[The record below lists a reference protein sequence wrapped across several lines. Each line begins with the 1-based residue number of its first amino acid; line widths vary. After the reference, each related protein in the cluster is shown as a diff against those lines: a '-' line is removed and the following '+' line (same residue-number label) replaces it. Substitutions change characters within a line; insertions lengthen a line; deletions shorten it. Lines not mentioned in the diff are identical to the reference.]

1 MPLADV
7 TMMTDQSL
15 VMQIT
20 LTSKKRKVMIQ
31 NIPRSGM
38 DNYYLIS
45 ISFTYFISLNNCG
58 SQKIKYS
65 KELFF
70 QVVGCLERIRIC
82 VFIKSDLALGLK
94 YQTPFGISK
103 TLSHSF
109 FLSLSLSVTL
119 SLSLSCFKPS
129 IQWLTSSTNPSH
141 VYCTQ

>member
-31 NIPRSGM
+31 NIPKSGM

-65 KELFF
+65 KELVF

-94 YQTPFGISK
+94 YQTPFDISK
-103 TLSHSF
+103 TLSHFF
-109 FLSLSLSVTL
+109 FLSL

-129 IQWLTSSTNPSH
+129 IQWLTSSINPSH

>member
-1 MPLADV
+1 
-7 TMMTDQSL
+7 
-15 VMQIT
+15 
-20 LTSKKRKVMIQ
+20 
-31 NIPRSGM
+31 M

-109 FLSLSLSVTL
+109 FLSLSLCH
-119 SLSLSCFKPS
+119 SLSLSHVLSHPS
-129 IQWLTSSTNPSH
+129 SGWHLVLIHRMFIAHSKAINIYDMDVKWSFLH
-141 VYCTQ
+141 FFFF

>member
-1 MPLADV
+1 
-7 TMMTDQSL
+7 
-15 VMQIT
+15 
-20 LTSKKRKVMIQ
+20 
-31 NIPRSGM
+31 M

-94 YQTPFGISK
+94 YQTTIEISK
-103 TLSHSF
+103 TLSHSLSLSLSLSIF
-109 FLSLSLSVTL
+109 LSLSLSLSVTL
-119 SLSLSCFKPS
+119 SQSLSCFKPF
-129 IQWLTSSTNPSH
+129 IKWLTSSINPLR
-141 VYCTQ
+141 VNYTQ